1 MPEKEVSFEQSINRL
16 EEIVS
21 ILEENDQSLDKTIT
35 LFEEGLDLV
44 KYCDNKLKQFE
55 LKIEEIKRKNDEEE

>member
-1 MPEKEVSFEQSINRL
+1 MPENEVSFEQSINRL

-21 ILEENDQSLDKTIT
+21 ILEENDQPLDQTIA

-55 LKIEEIKRKNDEEE
+55 LKIEEIKRKNDEQE

>member
-21 ILEENDQSLDKTIT
+21 ILEENDQSLDKTIA

-44 KYCDNKLKQFE
+44 NYCDNKLKQFE

>member
-21 ILEENDQSLDKTIT
+21 ILEENDQSLDKTIA

-55 LKIEEIKRKNDEEE
+55 LKIAEIKRKNDEEE

>member
-21 ILEENDQSLDKTIT
+21 TLEENEQSLDQTIA

>member
-21 ILEENDQSLDKTIT
+21 ILEENDQSLDKTIA

>member
-1 MPEKEVSFEQSINRL
+1 MPEKEASFEQSINRL

-21 ILEENDQSLDKTIT
+21 ILEENDQPLDQTIA

-55 LKIEEIKRKNDEEE
+55 LKIEEIKRKNDEQE